1 MKLFFAFMLHNIH
14 KKASSDFILSNEAIP
29 ITLKPS
35 TSQGKPIIFSDPE
48 QDVNSTEAKYKVV
61 KMLNSFMVWFLFF
74 VKQIRSLSRE
84 RSMFFSTNP
93 PNLQCVENND
103 T

>member
-35 TSQGKPIIFSDPE
+35 TSQGKPIIPSDP
-48 QDVNSTEAKYKVV
+48 DN
-61 KMLNSFMVWFLFF
+61 
-74 VKQIRSLSRE
+74 
-84 RSMFFSTNP
+84 TNRQP
-93 PNLQCVENND
+93 ESA
-103 T
+103 